1 MKGRRQRQQTLADEI
16 EEEPGK
22 NEARQQLDA
31 PENTGKAGPLQK
43 GNFDKFAQTGR
54 ANHLVVVLRN
64 AFPAKV
70 LGAPG
75 TTRHGFAL
83 GMVEAALKSERRTHG
98 IIRGGAFGSSTTWRG
113 PAAAAGEPAAVA
125 KKPRINSGMS
135 SGGSWP

>member
-1 MKGRRQRQQTLADEI
+1 MKGGRQRQQTLADEI

-31 PENTGKAGPLQK
+31 PENAGKAGPLQQW
-43 GNFDKFAQTGR
+43 NFGEFAQTGR

-64 AFPAKV
+64 AFAAKV

-83 GMVEAALKSERRTHG
+83 GMIETALKSER
-98 IIRGGAFGSSTTWRG
+98 
-113 PAAAAGEPAAVA
+113 
-125 KKPRINSGMS
+125 
-135 SGGSWP
+135 